1 MAFVAAPRTATGHLI
16 WDMVLPLAPVVG
28 NDFALLDRYFA
39 AGHSYVS
46 LTIAGD
52 DCGLAEAM
60 HRLASARR
68 QIAERHDRLVLATN
82 ADDVL
87 AARRNG
93 KLAVGLHLEGT
104 ECLERDP
111 DVIDLMYAAGIRH
124 AILAFNQNNS
134 ASGGCGDLGDV
145 GLSRLGRR
153 YLDRMR
159 EVGMLLDISHM
170 SERASLEAIEHIDA
184 PAVATHSN
192 ARALHEHY
200 RNVSAAQA
208 RACAASGGLIGI
220 SGSSAYLGPQPSLA
234 EGVFRHIDHFVQ
246 TIGIDHVGFGI
257 DYVHDADAL
266 VRIVAARPDEW
277 PVDDQISY
285 ATLAYLPPESIHTV
299 FGLMAKAG
307 YDDDAIGKVA
317 GGNYLRIARAVWR

>member
-1 MAFVAAPRTATGHLI
+1 MPFATSPRAVTKHLI

-28 NDFALLDRYFA
+28 NDFALLGRYYA

-68 QIAERHDRLVLATN
+68 SIAEYPEQLVLAETV
-82 ADDVL
+82 DDVL
-87 AARRNG
+87 MARTSG

-104 ECLERDP
+104 ECLERDA
-111 DVIDLMYAAGIRH
+111 DLIDLMYAAGIRH

-159 EVGMLLDISHM
+159 EVGMLLDVSHM
-170 SERASLEAIEHIDA
+170 SERASFEAIEHIGM
-184 PAVATHSN
+184 PVVATHSN
-192 ARALHEHY
+192 AHAVHAHY
-200 RNVSAAQA
+200 RNVSDAQA
-208 RACAASGGLIGI
+208 RACAASGGLVGV
-220 SGSSAYLGPQPSLA
+220 SGSSAYLGPLSSLA
-234 EGVFRHIDHFVQ
+234 EGVFRHIDHLVQ
-246 TIGIDHVGFGI
+246 TIGVDHVGFGT
-257 DYVHDADAL
+257 DYVCDADAL

-277 PVDDQISY
+277 PTDEQVSY
-285 ATLAYLPPESIHTV
+285 AELAYLPPEAIHDV
-299 FGLMAKAG
+299 IALMEQAG
-307 YDDDAIGKVA
+307 YDDAAIAKIAGENYIRVA
-317 GGNYLRIARAVWR
+317 REIWR